1 MYGKLMEYNSDQK
14 KLFYDFFRA
23 FNEKYFPCF
32 PEPFKSDISVSAR
45 YILLAIYSYMNR
57 QGEAFPSMR
66 TLSKITGYTLKTV
79 HNSINV
85 LEQKG
90 IISIKKHHR
99 YNCYLVKNFSPSL
112 LAFIW
117 IPKDIFDY
125 YISPLAKITLC
136 SLVWLKPRRDEV
148 IIKTVK
154 ELAEFMNLSEKTVR
168 KTLQELYYKEY
179 ISFYNAGKIKF
190 PKLLWRF

>member
-1 MYGKLMEYNSDQK
+1 MRRKVMAYNDDKK
-14 KLFYDFFRA
+14 KLFYDFFQT
-23 FNEKYFPCF
+23 FKENYFPCF
-32 PEPFKSDISVSAR
+32 PEPFKSKIPVSAR
-45 YILLAIYSYMNR
+45 YTLMCLYSYMNH

-79 HNSINV
+79 HASIDI

-99 YNCYLVKNFSPSL
+99 YNCYLIKDFSPSL

-136 SLVWLKPRRDEV
+136 SLVWLKPAGDEI
-148 IIKTVK
+148 IIKTTK
-154 ELAEFMNLSEKTVR
+154 ELAEFMNLSSKTVR
-168 KTLQELYYKEY
+168 KALEELYYKDY
-179 ISFYNAGKIKF
+179 ISFYSAGRIKF
-190 PKLLWRF
+190 PKLLWKF